1 MEWGGGHG
9 ELVPFKVVA
18 PGRSDR
24 LQSMVTHPRKR
35 ATLIVLYGC
44 LKNNDEEL
52 GEYRVGRVDLA
63 GAGGRERL
71 CSNYNVRDSPET
83 DKNKHFKKREKMFL
97 IV

>member
-1 MEWGGGHG
+1 MAAWTKSFISSNQAKSSMEWGGGHG

-24 LQSMVTHPRKR
+24 LQSMVTHPRKQ
-35 ATLIVLYGC
+35 ATLIALYGC

-63 GAGGRERL
+63 GAGGRECMRF
-71 CSNYNVRDSPET
+71 SRN
-83 DKNKHFKKREKMFL
+83 
-97 IV
+97 